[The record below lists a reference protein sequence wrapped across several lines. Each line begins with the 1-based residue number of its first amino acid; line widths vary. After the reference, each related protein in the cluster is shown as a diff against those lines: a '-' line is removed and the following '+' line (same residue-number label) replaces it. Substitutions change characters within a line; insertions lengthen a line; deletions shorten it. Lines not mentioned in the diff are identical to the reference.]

1 MKKGLAMILTLA
13 MMMGLSVGCG
23 NSTQTSA
30 EASNGGN
37 ENTTSENVAAS
48 GDTSQEGSEVNGEM
62 KKIGIV
68 QYVEHPS
75 LDTIRES
82 TIAALAEAGYI
93 EGQNITIEYQNA
105 QADQSNLN
113 SIASKFVGDDV
124 DLIIAIATPAAQA
137 MAAATSEIPVIFSA
151 VTDPVSAKLVDS
163 LESPSGNVTGT
174 SDAIPVDQ
182 MFELCKELTPDVKTF
197 GFLYTA
203 SEVNSQSVIAEAK
216 TLAADYGF
224 EFVESTITNSSELQ
238 QAAEIL
244 ASKVDAIYTPI
255 DNGIASAMPVL
266 SEVGKTAGIPL
277 YVGADSMVADGGYA
291 TVGINYEDLGTKTAE
306 MVADILGGKAIKDVP
321 VATLDHFY
329 KVINET
335 TANAIGAVA
344 NAEGATIVKQKRR
357 LALASNSQ
365 RINGTRQ

>member
-1 MKKGLAMILTLA
+1 MKKGLVMGLVLT
-13 MMMGLSVGCG
+13 MMMGLGVGCG
-23 NSTQTSA
+23 NNTQTST
-30 EASNGGN
+30 EASQDTTQ
-37 ENTTSENVAAS
+37 TTSESSVSSETTNQGSV
-48 GDTSQEGSEVNGEM
+48 GSETNSEV

-82 TIAALAEAGYI
+82 ITTALAEAGYV
-93 EGQNITIEYQNA
+93 EGQNISIIYQNA

-113 SIASKFVGDDV
+113 SIASKFVGDEV

-137 MAAATSEIPVIFSA
+137 MAAATSDIPIVFSA
-151 VTDPVSAKLVDS
+151 VTDPVGAKLVDS

-203 SEVNSQSVIAEAK
+203 SEVNSQSVITEAK
-216 TLAADYGF
+216 MLAADYGF

-244 ASKVDAIYTPI
+244 ATKVDAIYTPI

-266 SEVGKTAGIPL
+266 AEVAKTAKIPV

-306 MVADILGGKAIKDVP
+306 IVAEILGGKAIKEVP

-335 TANAIGAVA
+335 TANAIGATS
-344 NAEGATIVKQKRR
+344 NAEGATIVK
-357 LALASNSQ
+357 
-365 RINGTRQ
+365 

>member
-1 MKKGLAMILTLA
+1 MEAIEMKKGLVMGLVLT

-23 NSTQTSA
+23 NNSTQTST
-30 EASNGGN
+30 ELPQETTES
-37 ENTTSENVAAS
+37 TTSESPVDSA
-48 GDTSQEGSEVNGEM
+48 TNGEV

-82 TIAALAEAGYI
+82 TIAALAEAGYV
-93 EGQNITIEYQNA
+93 EGQNISIVYQNA

-137 MAAATSEIPVIFSA
+137 MAAATSDIPIVFSA
-151 VTDPVSAKLVDS
+151 VTDPMSAKLVDS

-182 MFELCKELTPDVKTF
+182 MFELCKQLTPDVKTF

-266 SEVGKTAGIPL
+266 SEVAKTAGIPL

-291 TVGINYEDLGTKTAE
+291 TVGINYEDLGSKTAE

-344 NAEGATIVKQKRR
+344 NAEGATIVK
-357 LALASNSQ
+357 
-365 RINGTRQ
+365 

>member
-1 MKKGLAMILTLA
+1 MKMSSKLLVVASL
-13 MMMGLSVGCG
+13 MMSLCVGCG
-23 NSTQTSA
+23 SD
-30 EASNGGN
+30 AS
-37 ENTTSENVAAS
+37 SSVAA
-48 GDTSQEGSEVNGEM
+48 GEGM
-62 KKIGIV
+62 KKVAIV

-82 TIAALAEAGYI
+82 TVTALAEAGYV
-93 EGQNITIEYQNA
+93 EGKNITIEYANA

-113 SIASKFVGDDV
+113 SIASKFVGENV
-124 DLIIAIATPAAQA
+124 DLIIAIATPAAQS
-137 MAAATSEIPVIFSA
+137 MAAATSEIPIVFSA
-151 VTDPVSAKLVDS
+151 VTDPISAKLVDN

-174 SDAIPVDQ
+174 SDAIPVDEV
-182 MFELCKELTPDVKTF
+182 FELCKELTPDVKTF

-244 ASKVDAIYTPI
+244 AGKVDAIYTPI
-255 DNGIASAMPVL
+255 DNGIASAMPIL
-266 SEVGKTAGIPL
+266 SELGKNVGIPI

-291 TVGINYEDLGTKTAE
+291 TVGINYEDLGAKTAE
-306 MVADILGGKAIKDVP
+306 MAAAILGGKAVKDIP
-321 VATLDHFY
+321 IATLDHFC

-335 TANAIGAVA
+335 TAHAIGAPA
-344 NAEGATIVKQKRR
+344 TAEGATIVQ
-357 LALASNSQ
+357 
-365 RINGTRQ
+365 